1 MTIKVLVLENIDA
14 RAAAQFT
21 AENYQVEQ
29 LSSSLTE
36 NELIQKIA
44 DVNILCIRSKTDITA
59 KVISAAK
66 NLWAI
71 GCYCIGTNHVDA
83 TACLEKGIVVFNAPY
98 SNTRS
103 VVELALAEII
113 SLLRQMPQKSQWLH
127 QGKWVKSAANS
138 YEVRGKKLGIIGY
151 GNIGSQLSVLAESLG
166 MKVFYYD
173 AIEKL
178 ALGNAQK
185 CQSIDELLKTV
196 DIVTIHVDGRETN
209 KKLMDR
215 QKFSLMKKGSY
226 FLNLSRGSIVDIDAL
241 VENLQSGHLAG
252 AAIDVFPEE
261 PIANSDDFHTP
272 LQNLPNVILTP
283 HIGGSTI
290 EAQEN
295 IAEFVTSQLIS
306 YMQTGSSIMSVNF
319 PEIKLPSISN
329 AHRMIHIH
337 QNTPGVLAYMNEL
350 FAEHNINILGQ
361 YLKTNEKIGYV
372 ITDVSKEYD
381 AGIINPISAYAHT
394 IRFRILN

>member
-14 RAAAQFT
+14 KAARQFS
-21 AENYQVEQ
+21 AEKYQVEH
-29 LSSSLTE
+29 LAASLTE
-36 NELIQKIA
+36 TELLQKIS
-44 DVNILCIRSKTDITA
+44 DVNILCIRSKTEITRKIIA
-59 KVISAAK
+59 AAK

-71 GCYCIGTNHVDA
+71 GCYCIGTNQVD
-83 TACLEKGIVVFNAPY
+83 TEACLEKGIIVFNAPY

-113 SLLRQMPQKSQWLH
+113 ALLRQMPQKSQWLH
-127 QGKWVKSAANS
+127 QGKWIKSAENS
-138 YEVRGKKLGIIGY
+138 YEVRGKKLGILGY
-151 GNIGSQLSVLAESLG
+151 GNIGSQLSVLAEALG

-185 CQSIDELLKTV
+185 CQSIDELLKGV
-196 DIVTIHVDGRETN
+196 DIVTVHVDARRTN
-209 KKLMDR
+209 EQLMNR
-215 QKFSLMKKGSY
+215 RTFSLMKPGSY
-226 FLNLSRGSIVDIDAL
+226 FLNLSRGSIVDIEAL

-261 PIANSDDFHTP
+261 PISNSDKFQTP

-295 IAEFVTSQLIS
+295 IADFVTSQLIS

-319 PEIKLPSISN
+319 PEIKLPSVSD

-381 AGIINPISAYAHT
+381 AGIINPISAYEHT